1 MKKLYINILGIIL
14 IVNSLIYMI
23 ANLNLIECGYS
34 YFTYLNYFE
43 CIFLILGII
52 MLIINNKGGNK

>member
-1 MKKLYINILGIIL
+1 MKNKFINILSIIF
-14 IVNSLIYMI
+14 IVNSLVYII
-23 ANLNLIECGYS
+23 SNLNLIDCGYS